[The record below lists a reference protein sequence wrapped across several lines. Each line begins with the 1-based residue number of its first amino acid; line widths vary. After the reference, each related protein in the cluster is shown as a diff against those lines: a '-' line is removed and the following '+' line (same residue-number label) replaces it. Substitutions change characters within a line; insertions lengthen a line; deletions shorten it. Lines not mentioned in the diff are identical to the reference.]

1 MVDLHQASKRP
12 ISPGGKLA
20 GRTSSGSC
28 LASRRSTAPLY
39 LPGHAAGHQQL
50 KILGCMLNVPLRPKQ
65 VKPDQPD
72 DGAGQHNQAI
82 AAPHWPIQAVPSW
95 IDSMVMAKP
104 IEFWKARALPTIS
117 GVQALAD
124 MAEKCGE
131 SATTVAP
138 EEEQE
143 RFDPAGA
150 STSKGNS
157 AQHIAERASAV
168 AATRALPMR

>member
-1 MVDLHQASKRP
+1 MG
-12 ISPGGKLA
+12 PG
-20 GRTSSGSC
+20 SNS
-28 LASRRSTAPLY
+28 
-39 LPGHAAGHQQL
+39 
-50 KILGCMLNVPLRPKQ
+50 
-65 VKPDQPD
+65 
-72 DGAGQHNQAI
+72 QAI
-82 AAPHWPIQAVPSW
+82 DAPHCPIQAVPSW

-138 EEEQE
+138 Q
-143 RFDPAGA
+143 RSSKSSLTQPGA

-168 AATRALPMR
+168 AATRALPTRRLHQPPIRQPSAPIAIMAKASPDKEPLPGSARPLTMIRAGVSVQKAYNSH